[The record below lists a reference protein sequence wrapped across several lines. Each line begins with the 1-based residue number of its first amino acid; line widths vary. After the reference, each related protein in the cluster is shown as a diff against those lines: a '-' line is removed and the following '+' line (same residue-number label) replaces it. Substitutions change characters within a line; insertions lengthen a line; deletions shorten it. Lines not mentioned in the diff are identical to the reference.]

1 VKATAIRI
9 TPHDLC
15 RSAIRN
21 MVRAGV
27 PEKVAMEIAG
37 RKTRSI
43 FDRYHIVSTEQ
54 MKDAFAPVA
63 RWKRERAAKKRKV
76 VKLG

>member
-1 VKATAIRI
+1 MNATGVRL

-21 MVRAGV
+21 MVRAEV

-43 FDRYHIVSTEQ
+43 FDRYHIVSVEQ
-54 MKDAFAPVA
+54 MKEGFARVA
-63 RWKRERAAKKRKV
+63 RWKRKRAAKKPKV
-76 VKLG
+76 AKLG